1 MEKLKCSSCGG
12 ELEVEENKEYAKCR
26 YCGARYKLNEDLNVN
41 IKLDDNI
48 KEVLNNGLG
57 TAKHVSKF
65 FFIPIIIFIIVIFAI
80 VIYNSF
86 TFDSKTNKSSF
97 NFQFSLVSGTKDAF
111 FVNST
116 LDKIIESNN
125 THGRKVALV
134 FDGKETT
141 DKSEILEIKHSL
153 SGTYE
158 VSLEY
163 DDGYV
168 SKVILDKL
176 EQKSSS
182 DYIKEKIEESEKA
195 LESSNEDLKKQV
207 EEMQE
212 EARSFFD
219 N

>member
-80 VIYNSF
+80 VIYNSL

-116 LDKIIESNN
+116 LDKIIESNQKLPAFRMVV
-125 THGRKVALV
+125 TASGDAH
-134 FDGKETT
+134 
-141 DKSEILEIKHSL
+141 IK
-153 SGTYE
+153 
-158 VSLEY
+158 
-163 DDGYV
+163 DDTFIV
-168 SKVILDKL
+168 PINML
-176 EQKSSS
+176 
-182 DYIKEKIEESEKA
+182 KA
-195 LESSNEDLKKQV
+195 
-207 EEMQE
+207 
-212 EARSFFD
+212 
-219 N
+219 